1 MNFTGDHNLR
11 PGGGTNGSRTVLVLY
26 RKLLS
31 FKRIKISRSVRLPK
45 GRTGLRST
53 DDEDN
58 DDDDNDDDDASSEN
72 EHEEDYSKI
81 KKQMTMKIT
90 NLYVPSN
97 HGPGGIEP
105 GPARGES
112 IYNLESF

>member
-1 MNFTGDHNLR
+1 M
-11 PGGGTNGSRTVLVLY
+11 LY